1 MSQFVLFRM
10 VALAAGL
17 LFGLGMAVSGMV
29 DPANVIAFLDVAGHW
44 APDLAFVMG
53 GALAVF
59 MPAYFLVIRKRKAPV
74 AAEEFCLANKKTLD
88 LRLISGAAIFGIGWG
103 LVGICPG
110 PAVSSLA
117 AGNGGIVIFFAT
129 MMVGL
134 GGTNILLNIKGNR
147 VQQEEATS
155 SS

>member
-1 MSQFVLFRM
+1 MPQFTLFRF

-29 DPANVIAFLDVAGHW
+29 DPVNVIAFLDVAGNW
-44 APDLAFVMG
+44 APDLIFVMG

-59 MPAYFLVIRKRKAPV
+59 MPAYFLLIKPRKAPV
-74 AAEEFCLANKKTLD
+74 VAERFCMANKKTID
-88 LRLISGAAIFGIGWG
+88 RRLLSGAAIFGVGWG

-117 AGNGGIVIFFAT
+117 AGNGGVVIFFAT

-134 GGTNILLNIKGNR
+134 GGTHLLLNVR
-147 VQQEEATS
+147 ASRAQHAEA
-155 SS
+155 